1 MFRIRPI
8 LQQNVKRVFN
18 NNIIK
23 RRYLSDKSEKK
34 LDFLKVTKFYMIG
47 TGIYGFGSGV
57 YIFSTQFTE
66 QAKEKPFE
74 SIFVSFCLGLLCG
87 VGWPGQI
94 LLKTVQG
101 MDYIYQKTLLT
112 DKKKDEDKK

>member
-8 LQQNVKRVFN
+8 LQQNVRRVLN

-23 RRYLSDKSEKK
+23 KRYLPDKSEVQEKK
-34 LDFLKVTKFYMIG
+34 LDFLKLTKFYIIG

-57 YIFSTQFTE
+57 YIFSTQFND

-74 SIFVSFCLGLLCG
+74 SIFVSVCLGLLSG

-101 MDYIYQKTLLT
+101 MDSVYQKIFIN
-112 DKKKDEDKK
+112 DKDK

>member
-8 LQQNVKRVFN
+8 LQQNVRRVLN

-23 RRYLSDKSEKK
+23 KRYLSDKSEKK
-34 LDFLKVTKFYMIG
+34 LDFLKVTKFYIIG

-74 SIFVSFCLGLLCG
+74 SIFVSVCLGLLSG

-101 MDYIYQKTLLT
+101 MDSVYQKIFINEST
-112 DKKKDEDKK
+112 KKKE